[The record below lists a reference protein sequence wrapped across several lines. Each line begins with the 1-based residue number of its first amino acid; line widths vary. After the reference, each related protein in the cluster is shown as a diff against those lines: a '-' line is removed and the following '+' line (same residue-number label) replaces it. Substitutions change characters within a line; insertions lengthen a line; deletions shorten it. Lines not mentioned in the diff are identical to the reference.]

1 MRNNSETKE
10 KHGKKDTIRLR
21 FLLVLYGFF
30 FLLNSNSKKLKIFLI
45 LCVSTVRYC
54 AVQNREN

>member
-1 MRNNSETKE
+1 VLSYFFFGTEAIQIRNNSETKE

-30 FLLNSNSKKLKIFLI
+30 LFI
-45 LCVSTVRYC
+45 
-54 AVQNREN
+54 E